1 MIIIFVGL
9 RPEYECNMPIVL
21 QQQSI
26 GARPNVRDLGC
37 FKATEVYPLSLA
49 GLGAPQQ
56 LSLKLQFNAYI

>member
-37 FKATEVYPLSLA
+37 FKATGIPLSLA

>member
-37 FKATEVYPLSLA
+37 FKATGIPSK
-49 GLGAPQQ
+49 LGRFRGTATAQ
-56 LSLKLQFNAYI
+56 LEAAV